1 MARWEVGR
9 TSPSSSNNGPYP
21 QGQFHCLGVWSPSSS
36 SSICSWSWFFPPGT
50 LQAFY
55 KLFSEL
61 LLNVRITC
69 ITCKTAR
76 LHLEQ
81 SEDKVY
87 GDSFSNYSAIS
98 FLKKIAR
105 TLKLFA
111 PLSRNVFLH
120 PRACAKN
127 FKLPPVP
134 LYFIFA
140 LIGVAPLSSW
150 SRTREISYSLEQ
162 LCKTTG

>member
-1 MARWEVGR
+1 MGGPLLLPPIMALIHKGNSTASVFDPLHRHLLYV
-9 TSPSSSNNGPYP
+9 
-21 QGQFHCLGVWSPSSS
+21 LDLV
-36 SSICSWSWFFPPGT
+36 FPPGT

-140 LIGVAPLSSW
+140 LIGVAPLSS
-150 SRTREISYSLEQ
+150 
-162 LCKTTG
+162 